1 VRHVASI
8 ALRDLV
14 AIGVVRGKRARGTL
28 PAMVRERLAILVLG
42 AVTIAPSVHAQAAP
56 RITAGVVDRIV
67 AVVANDVILLSEL
80 GVRARVFEKSVT
92 AASTPGTSRPAVE
105 ALVKKE
111 VLSRM
116 IDERLIAAEA
126 ERMQLVVSA
135 DEIEAAVRDI
145 ASTQSMSPSAL
156 FAAARAAGMSAQAYR
171 QELGRQLLEAKMVQ
185 LRVVPRIKGFAKLPE
200 AARTTRLDEERRAWL
215 EELRRATFV
224 EVRL

>member
-1 VRHVASI
+1 M
-8 ALRDLV
+8 
-14 AIGVVRGKRARGTL
+14 IG
-28 PAMVRERLAILVLG
+28 ERLVILVLG
-42 AVTIAPSVHAQAAP
+42 AVAFAPSAHAQAAP

-67 AVVANDVILLSEL
+67 AVVGNDVVLLSEL
-80 GVRARVFEKSVT
+80 GVRTRLFEKSVT
-92 AASTPGTSRPAVE
+92 AASTPGTSRLAVE

-126 ERMQLVVSA
+126 ERAQVVVSP
-135 DEIEAAVRDI
+135 DEIEAAVRMV
-145 ASTQSMSPSAL
+145 ASGQGISPSDL

-171 QELGRQLLEAKMVQ
+171 QELGRQLLEGKMVQ

-200 AARTTRLDEERRAWL
+200 AARAARLDEERRAWL